1 MLLPREHETPF
12 NKAPVIR
19 ALSMILMIVTM
30 FSVFIRVLTRIATMR
45 RLRWSS
51 LFKSDDILIFVSM
64 VRN

>member
-64 VRN
+64 VST